1 MRPKT
6 QLPIITSD
14 EWLAP
19 VEGEMEYR
27 YELYMNRL
35 LNIERYCGSLYD
47 YANAHLYYGV
57 HRNEKAGGWWVREWL
72 PGAKEVFVFGDWN
85 GWDRHQHPM
94 IKDEWGGW
102 SIFLSDKQTDGK
114 FVHGSLLKLNIKG
127 ADEQWRE
134 RIPVYINRV
143 VQNEDTKDFCAQA
156 WNATFDWEDDDFTM
170 NAIKTPIIY
179 EAHIGM
185 ASENAGVASYAEFE
199 KNILPRIK
207 KMGYNTVQ
215 LMAIA
220 EHPYYGSFGYHV
232 SSLFAASS
240 RFGTPEELKSLIKTA
255 HSMGLAVIMD
265 LVHSHYVKNTAEGFN
280 QMDGTDYLYSPEGE
294 AGNHPHWDSKLYDY
308 GKEQVQHMLLSNV
321 KYWLEEFHFDGFR
334 FDGVSSMLYHHHG
347 YADFGSYNSYFGDG
361 VNRAAITYLTLA
373 NKLAHIVN
381 PNVISIAEDVSGMPG
396 MTVSVSDGGIGFDY
410 RLAMAIPDFWI
421 RYTADTP
428 DENWDLW
435 EMWSMMTNRLPSSRT
450 IAYCESHD
458 QALVGD
464 KTLAFRLMDADMY
477 ENMSVESESVVV
489 DRGLALHK
497 MIRLFTISLGG
508 EGYLNFMGNEFGHPE
523 WIDFPRQDNDWSYQH
538 ARRQWSLADAPYLK
552 YHYLGNFDRAMLKL
566 VKNYHLLSAGY
577 GYNLLNDNQNKTIVY
592 EQGGLIFIFN
602 WHPTASISDY
612 IVPVQ
617 EHGKYK
623 IVLNSDDAEFGG
635 FSRVDDSTEFFTFSA
650 PDGGIRLSLYNVSRT
665 VLVLSKVRD

>member
-1 MRPKT
+1 MRLKT
-6 QLPIITSD
+6 QLPIIASD

-35 LNIERYCGSLYD
+35 LSIERYCGSLYD

-57 HRNEKAGGWWVREWL
+57 HRNDKAGGWWIREWL
-72 PGAKEVFVFGDWN
+72 PGAKEVYVFGDWN

-127 ADEQWRE
+127 KDDTWRE
-134 RIPVYINRV
+134 RIPVFINRV
-143 VQNEDTKDFCAQA
+143 VQDENTKDFCAQA

-207 KMGYNTVQ
+207 KMGYNTIQ

-232 SSLFAASS
+232 SSLFAPSS

-280 QMDGTDYLYSPEGE
+280 QMDGTDALYSPEGE

-347 YADFGSYNSYFGDG
+347 YTDFGSYNSYFGDQ

-373 NKLAHIVN
+373 NKLAHRVN
-381 PNVISIAEDVSGMPG
+381 PNAITIAEDVSGMPG
-396 MTVSVSDGGIGFDY
+396 MTVPVSEGGIGFDY

-435 EMWSMMTNRLPSSRT
+435 EMWNMMTNRLPSSRT
-450 IAYCESHD
+450 ITYCESHD

-523 WIDFPRQDNDWSYQH
+523 WIDFPREDNGWSYQH
-538 ARRQWSLADAPYLK
+538 ARRQWNLADATYLK

-566 VKNYHLLSAGY
+566 VKNHHLLSAGY
-577 GYNLLNDNQNKTIVY
+577 GYNLLCDHHNKTIVY
-592 EQGGLIFIFN
+592 EQGGLIFVFN

-623 IVLNSDDAEFGG
+623 IVLNSDDKNFGG
-635 FSRVDDSTEFFTFSA
+635 FSRVDNSSEFFTFSA

-665 VLVLSKVRD
+665 VLVLQKVR